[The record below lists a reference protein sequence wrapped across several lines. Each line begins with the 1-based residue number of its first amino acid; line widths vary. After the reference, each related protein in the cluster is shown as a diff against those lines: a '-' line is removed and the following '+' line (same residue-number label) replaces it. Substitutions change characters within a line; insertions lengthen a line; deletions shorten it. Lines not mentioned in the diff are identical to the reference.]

1 MESNMNS
8 ALAISDI
15 LIDSINKKYDSIRD
29 LNSIKVNISE
39 EGFDDM
45 NPVID
50 SIIEEENNHIGKLQ
64 QLVDLLTG
72 GEEEIAEGKEETID
86 MIDNSDEFMES
97 MTTMKK
103 KLILSENFDN
113 VIDDIQAV
121 EDNVF
126 VKANKEHDENKKN
139 YEAAIKENEKEAK
152 ETIPKEG
159 ETGKKVTSKELK
171 AMKLSEAMFD
181 FESQRPGMSKAFE
194 LIDEYG
200 ADPSEMLDELLRY
213 LPDDMVKEFID
224 YYGENF
230 LGLFDEEDELEED
243 ELEEGYHLQGEAVI
257 DDSTDLPIGKV
268 NSEGGF
274 RTLKGGPTPD
284 ELDKEELRKAIP
296 NFHESLSMKIAKE
309 QLKRF
314 AEGKMPSG
322 WTVDAYLTKLTEK
335 KHITE
340 EEQTSLKEWFVNEG
354 NNSK

>member
-1 MESNMNS
+1 MDS

-29 LNSIKVNISE
+29 LNSIKVNISD

-103 KLILSENFDN
+103 KLVLNENFDN

-121 EDNVF
+121 QDNVF

-139 YEAAIKENEKEAK
+139 YEEVMKNNEKEAK

-159 ETGKKVTSKELK
+159 ETGKKVTSKALK

-181 FESQRPGMSKAFE
+181 LAQSRPGMTRAFE
-194 LIDEYG
+194 LIDDYG
-200 ADPSEMLDELLRY
+200 ADPSEMLDELIRY
-213 LPDDMVKEFID
+213 LPDDMVREFVE
-224 YYGENF
+224 YYGEEY
-230 LGLFDEEDELEED
+230 LGLFEEEEFEDEEVDEEPVVEQF
-243 ELEEGYHLQGEAVI
+243 E
-257 DDSTDLPIGKV
+257 
-268 NSEGGF
+268 
-274 RTLKGGPTPD
+274 
-284 ELDKEELRKAIP
+284 
-296 NFHESLSMKIAKE
+296 ESLQFKIAKE
-309 QLKRF
+309 QMTRF

-322 WTVDAYLTKLTEK
+322 WTVNAYLEKLTEK
-335 KHITE
+335 NHISE
-340 EEQTSLKEWFVNEG
+340 SDAKSLKEWFIAQSE
-354 NNSK
+354 K